1 MKISSGRFGGLGT
14 RVAART
20 FALFCLCAIVPI
32 VVSAIVADRIVSSKL
47 RDDAAAR
54 LVSTSKSYGLLVFER
69 LRQTEEAL
77 SGIAAL
83 GLAGKLPLADIRSF
97 RSSHFEVVDVV
108 ADDATSA
115 AGADLRPAVLSLHG
129 SRVRITVVMERGPR
143 RLRITAAPNTAYLWN
158 PDAVHRNSMRI
169 CVHGPN
175 AELLRCV
182 GEEGMAQAG
191 NTDRTLAGEW
201 SLFLAPRYGAASW
214 LVRTEQP
221 ASVALKALTSFERTL
236 PIVTL
241 IGIGIAFLLSIVQL
255 RRSHRPLALLTEAVE
270 HMGRRGARRHVA
282 IDSKDEYGNLAQA
295 FNRMTGSLARQFELF
310 RTLAQIDRMI
320 LEDPPT
326 DVLVEKILPALPS
339 LLRASAVAVAVAARD
354 AGPITIWWSSSAASG
369 VKQLE
374 TGAFTLDELTGKVD
388 IHNPALTELG
398 TLGHPRLLYGLPIEV
413 EGNLRGAL
421 LLADPES
428 RGSSTRHARAFARR
442 FAVALGSQRRR
453 AALLK
458 QAYYDGLTGLPNRQL
473 FKDRLEREIAHA
485 RRAQTEIALI
495 YIDLDRF
502 KNVNDSMGHS
512 AGDALLRGVSRQLV
526 SQLRE
531 SDTLARLGGDEFV
544 VIAPGPQ
551 EQPAHVLAERMQAAL
566 REPIVVQGATCFAQ
580 ASIGLAVY
588 PQDGT
593 DVESL
598 LRNADIAMYRSK
610 VAGPGGVTYFEET
623 MNLDAQRRLLVEQ
636 RLRLALRRGDLGV
649 EYQAKVRLN
658 DGSLGGFE
666 ALARWSDMQLGM
678 VSPVE
683 FISVAEECGLI
694 NELGAWVMNEACS
707 TYRKLRQQGIDLVQV
722 SVNVSMRQLRDE
734 RLINEVRDALLRH
747 DMKAE
752 ALEIEVTESTLAG
765 NQRVVRGLLETLR
778 RMGVRIAIDDF
789 GTGYSSMSVLGE
801 LPTDTLKID
810 RSFVTESASRSTSRS
825 VVEAIVSIAHLLGKS
840 TVAEGVETSDQ
851 VRTLRELGCDLAQG
865 YFFAEPVRAE
875 ELPAVIARV
884 PAWRQIV
891 GDAVVDGDHPG
902 PQRRT
907 LARPDSHSMARPIQN
922 RIGG

>member
-1 MKISSGRFGGLGT
+1 MKISSARFGGLGT

-32 VVSAIVADRIVSSKL
+32 VVSAIVADRIVKTKL
-47 RDDAAAR
+47 RDDAATR

-69 LRQTEEAL
+69 LRQTDEAL

-83 GLAGKLPLADIRSF
+83 GLADKLPLADIRSF

-108 ADDATSA
+108 VGDATSA
-115 AGADLRPAVLSLHG
+115 AGPDARPTMLSLHG
-129 SRVRITVVMERGPR
+129 TQVRLTVVLERGPR
-143 RLRITAAPNTAYLWN
+143 RLRITAALDSAYLWN
-158 PDAVHRNSMRI
+158 PDAVYLESMRI

-175 AELLRCV
+175 AEPLQCV

-191 NTDRTLAGEW
+191 DTARSLAGEW

-214 LVRTEQP
+214 LVRTKQP

-270 HMGRRGARRHVA
+270 HMGRRGEPRHVA

-320 LEDPPT
+320 LEDPTT
-326 DVLVEKILPALPS
+326 DILVEKILPALPS
-339 LLRASAVAVAVAARD
+339 LLRAPAVAVAVTAGD
-354 AGPITIWWSSSAASG
+354 AGPVRIWWSSSTATD
-369 VKQLE
+369 VKHLE
-374 TGAFTLDELTGKVD
+374 TGAFTLDALTGRVD
-388 IHNPALTELG
+388 VRNPALTELG
-398 TLGHPRLLYGLPIEV
+398 SLGNARLLYGLPIEV

-442 FAVALGSQRRR
+442 FAVALGSERRR

-458 QAYYDGLTGLPNRQL
+458 QAYYDDLTGLPNRQL

-485 RRAQTEIALI
+485 RRTQTQIAI
-495 YIDLDRF
+495 VYIDLDRF

-512 AGDALLRGVSRQLV
+512 AGDALLRGVSEQLV

-544 VIAPGPQ
+544 VIAPAPQ
-551 EQPAHVLAERMQAAL
+551 EQPAHVLAERLQAVL
-566 REPIVVQGATCFAQ
+566 REPIVVLGATCFAQ

-598 LRNADIAMYRSK
+598 LRSADIAMYRSK
-610 VAGPGGVTYFEET
+610 LAGPGGITYFEEA

-636 RLRLALRRGDLGV
+636 RLRVALRSGDLGV
-649 EYQAKVRLN
+649 EFQAKVNLN

-666 ALARWSDMQLGM
+666 ALARWNDSQLGV

-683 FISVAEECGLI
+683 FIAVAEDCGLI
-694 NELGAWVMNEACS
+694 NELGAWVLNEACS
-707 TYRKLRQQGIDLVQV
+707 TYRKLREQGIDLGQV
-722 SVNVSMRQLRDE
+722 SVNVSMRQLRDD
-734 RLINEVRDALLRH
+734 RLVNEVRDALQRH
-747 DMKAE
+747 EMTAE
-752 ALEIEVTESTLAG
+752 SLEIEVTESSLAG
-765 NQRVVRGLLETLR
+765 NQREVSGLLETLR
-778 RMGVRIAIDDF
+778 QMGVRIAIDDF
-789 GTGYSSMSVLGE
+789 GTGYSSMSVLSE
-801 LPTDTLKID
+801 LPTDALKID
-810 RSFVTESASRSTSRS
+810 RSFVMESASRSTSRS
-825 VVEAIVSIAHLLGKS
+825 VVEAIITIAHLLGKS

-851 VRTLRELGCDLAQG
+851 VRTLRELGCDFAQG
-865 YFFAEPVRAE
+865 YFFAMPVRAE
-875 ELPAVIARV
+875 QVPAVIARV
-884 PAWRQIV
+884 PAWRLIV
-891 GDAVVDGDHPG
+891 ADAAVAG
-902 PQRRT
+902 
-907 LARPDSHSMARPIQN
+907 ARPKAAVASDGSAVSHA
-922 RIGG
+922 G

>member
-1 MKISSGRFGGLGT
+1 MKISSARFGGLGT

-20 FALFCLCAIVPI
+20 FALFCVCAIVPI
-32 VVSAIVADRIVSSKL
+32 VVSAIVADRIVKTKL
-47 RDDAAAR
+47 RDDAATR

-69 LRQTEEAL
+69 LRQTDDAL

-108 ADDATSA
+108 ADDTASA
-115 AGADLRPAVLSLHG
+115 AAPGARPTMLSLHG
-129 SRVRITVVMERGPR
+129 TQVRLTVVLERGPG
-143 RLRITAAPNTAYLWN
+143 RLRITAALDSAYLWN
-158 PDAVHRNSMRI
+158 PDAVYLDSMRI

-175 AELLRCV
+175 AQLLQCV

-191 NTDRTLAGEW
+191 DIGRSLAGEW

-221 ASVALKALTSFERTL
+221 ASVALKALSSFERTL

-270 HMGRRGARRHVA
+270 HMGRRGAGRHVA

-326 DVLVEKILPALPS
+326 DILVQKILPALPS
-339 LLRASAVAVAVAARD
+339 LLRAPAVAVAVTAGD
-354 AGPITIWWSSSAASG
+354 TGPIMIWWSSSMSTA
-369 VKQLE
+369 VKHLE
-374 TGAFTLDELTGKVD
+374 TGAFTLDALTGRVD
-388 IHNPALTELG
+388 IRNPALIELG
-398 TLGHPRLLYGLPIEV
+398 TLGNPRLLYGLPIEV

-428 RGSSTRHARAFARR
+428 RGSSTRQARAFARR

-458 QAYYDGLTGLPNRQL
+458 QAYYDALTGLPNRQL

-485 RRAQTEIALI
+485 RRTQTQIALI

-512 AGDALLRGVSRQLV
+512 AGDALLRGVSEQLV

-551 EQPAHVLAERMQAAL
+551 EQPAHVLAERLQAAL

-580 ASIGLAVY
+580 ASVGLAVY

-610 VAGPGGVTYFEET
+610 VAGPGGITYFEEA

-636 RLRLALRRGDLGV
+636 RLRLALRSGDLGV
-649 EYQAKVRLN
+649 EFQAKVNLN

-666 ALARWSDMQLGM
+666 ALARWNDSQLG
-678 VSPVE
+678 VVPPVE
-683 FISVAEECGLI
+683 FIAVAEECGLI
-694 NELGAWVMNEACS
+694 NELGAWVLNEACS
-707 TYRKLRQQGIDLVQV
+707 TYRKLREQGIDLRQV
-722 SVNVSMRQLRDE
+722 SVNVSMRQLRDD
-734 RLINEVRDALLRH
+734 RLVNEVRDALLRH
-747 DMKAE
+747 TMTPE
-752 ALEIEVTESTLAG
+752 SLEIEVTESTLAG
-765 NQRVVRGLLETLR
+765 NQREVSTLLETLR

-789 GTGYSSMSVLGE
+789 GTGYSSMSVLSE
-801 LPTDTLKID
+801 LPTDALKID
-810 RSFVTESASRSTSRS
+810 RSFVTASATQGASRS
-825 VVEAIVSIAHLLGKS
+825 VVEAIITIAHLLGKS
-840 TVAEGVETSDQ
+840 TVAEGVETSEQ
-851 VRTLRELGCDLAQG
+851 VRILRELGCDFAQG
-865 YFFAEPVRAE
+865 YLFAKPVRAK

-891 GDAVVDGDHPG
+891 ADAVVGEHRLSTEATDGRAG
-902 PQRRT
+902 
-907 LARPDSHSMARPIQN
+907 SHA
-922 RIGG
+922 G